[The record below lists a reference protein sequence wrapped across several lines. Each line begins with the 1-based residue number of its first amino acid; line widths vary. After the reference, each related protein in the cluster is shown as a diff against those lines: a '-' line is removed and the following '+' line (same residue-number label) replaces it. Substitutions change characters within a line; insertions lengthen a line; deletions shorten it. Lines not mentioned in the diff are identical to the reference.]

1 MFKFV
6 EKNKRFVKG
15 IMIAVTIF
23 FIVWG
28 VGGYLSMVGDTGEV
42 AKVGDARIYKQNVDN
57 AMQENPQQ
65 NDKTQTLFGLINR
78 QLLINNVNDHYMTV
92 TTEQLQNEIS
102 KISIFKEKGEFSAVK
117 YKKFLKSR
125 FIGLDQ
131 FEKDISDQIL
141 LNDFINF
148 FKSSYISSS
157 LFNEQF
163 ALLLSR
169 ERQVSSYAI
178 TAKSFFP
185 SITINESDINSF
197 YASNINDFKTKEMAK
212 VEYIKLDTENITN
225 SIKISEEEIN
235 QYLKTHQ
242 ENQLATKI
250 HIAHILFAVPKDAS
264 ASTQNEI
271 KEKAIKVLKEVKA
284 NPKKF
289 AQYAKEYS
297 QDQAT
302 APKGGDL
309 GFVSRGV
316 MVLPFEEAAFKL
328 KANEISDI
336 VSTVYGYHIIK
347 SYGTE
352 IINQNQLKKLAI
364 NEIKKQKSKNLISQA
379 IESFTDGIFKE
390 SQSYSLVAKEF
401 STPILTS
408 NWILKDETKG
418 MFASKDVQEAIFS
431 PNSIKNRVNSN
442 VIDLKDGEYLSLRII
457 DYKPSK
463 LRLIK
468 DQDVKDEIIEKLK
481 LQKGTL
487 MTFTEG
493 QKILESLN
501 KGLREVPFSNPQK
514 INILAQSE
522 SLNAMTLKQ
531 IFGTSI
537 KKLPAYTG
545 AISPKNEFI
554 IYKITGENI
563 NPNLLKQNQE
573 IIKQFDNNNSMVNL
587 GAYLNYLRTKYKVSY
602 KTEKLQ

>member
-6 EKNKRFVKG
+6 EKNRRFAKG
-15 IMIAVTIF
+15 IMITVTIF

-28 VGGYLSMVGDTGEV
+28 IGGYLSMVGDTGEV
-42 AKVGDARIYKQNVDN
+42 AKVGNARIYKQNIDN

-65 NDKTQTLFGLINR
+65 NDKIQTMFSLINR
-78 QLLINNVNDHYMTV
+78 QLLINNINDHFMTV
-92 TTEQLQNEIS
+92 TNDQLQNEIS
-102 KISIFKEKGEFSAVK
+102 KISIFQESGEFSPDK

-125 FIGLDQ
+125 FIGLNQ

-148 FKSSYISSS
+148 FKTSYISST
-157 LFNEQF
+157 LFNQQF

-178 TAKSFFP
+178 SAKSFFP
-185 SITINESDINSF
+185 SINISESDINNF
-197 YASNINDFKTKEMAK
+197 YASNINTFTTKEMAK
-212 VEYIKLDTENITN
+212 VEYVKLDTENITN
-225 SIKISEEEIN
+225 SIKISEEEISK
-235 QYLKTHQ
+235 YLKTHQ
-242 ENQLATKI
+242 ENQLATKR
-250 HIAHILFAVPKDAS
+250 HIAHILFMVPKDAS

-271 KEKAIKVLKEVKA
+271 KEKAIKILKLVKA

-289 AQYAKEYS
+289 SQYAKEYS

-302 APKGGDL
+302 AAKGGDL

-316 MVLPFEEAAFKL
+316 MVLPFEEVAFKL
-328 KANEISDI
+328 NANEISDI
-336 VSTVYGYHIIK
+336 VTTVYGYHIIK

-352 IINQNQLKKLAI
+352 IINQNQLRKLAI
-364 NEIKKQKSKNLISQA
+364 NELKKQKSKNLISQTL
-379 IESFTDGIFKE
+379 ESFTDGIFKE
-390 SQSYSLVAKEF
+390 SQSYSIVSKDFNLPVQ
-401 STPILTS
+401 TS
-408 NWILKDETKG
+408 NWIEKGETKG
-418 MFASKDVQEAIFS
+418 IFSSKEVQDAIFS
-431 PNSIKNRVNSN
+431 PNSIKNRINSN
-442 VIDLKDGEYLSLRII
+442 VIDLKDGAYLSLRII

-463 LRLIK
+463 LRVI
-468 DQDVKDEIIEKLK
+468 QEVKDEIIEKLK

-501 KGLREVPFSNPQK
+501 KGSKDIPFSNPQK

-522 SLNAMTLKQ
+522 SLNSMTLKQ

-545 AISPKNEFI
+545 AISAKNEFI

-602 KTEKLQ
+602 KTDKLSQQ